1 MTPVHNCQ
9 ATPIPRTLSLV
20 SYGDMAL
27 SVINE
32 LPPGRSP
39 ITTRVLFDQAGPREE
54 VRVFRNAGVVHAP
67 ALSSFAFALDDIM
80 QSHKV
85 WRFVRACLYSMLQVQ
100 SVLELCLL
108 YADV

>member
-1 MTPVHNCQ
+1 MHQ

-39 ITTRVLFDQAGPREE
+39 ITTRVLFDQAGPRVE
-54 VRVFRNAGVVHAP
+54 VRISCLLPLCSV
-67 ALSSFAFALDDIM
+67 
-80 QSHKV
+80 SHKCMH
-85 WRFVRACLYSMLQVQ
+85 A
-100 SVLELCLL
+100 
-108 YADV
+108 

>member
-1 MTPVHNCQ
+1 MKRPTLLAVQ

-39 ITTRVLFDQAGPREE
+39 IATRVLLDRAGPREE
-54 VRVFRNAGVVHAP
+54 VMLGSPWRSFLKAQCAWHACCVAAGA
-67 ALSSFAFALDDIM
+67 
-80 QSHKV
+80 QG
-85 WRFVRACLYSMLQVQ
+85 SMRR
-100 SVLELCLL
+100 
-108 YADV
+108 

>member
-1 MTPVHNCQ
+1 MAQRAKLQGKNSPAPHILAMT

-39 ITTRVLFDQAGPREE
+39 ITTRALFDQSAPRAE
-54 VRVFRNAGVVHAP
+54 VPAPFRVA
-67 ALSSFAFALDDIM
+67 
-80 QSHKV
+80 
-85 WRFVRACLYSMLQVQ
+85 
-100 SVLELCLL
+100 
-108 YADV
+108 

>member
-1 MTPVHNCQ
+1 MQ

-39 ITTRVLFDQAGPREE
+39 IATRVLLDRASPREE
-54 VRVFRNAGVVHAP
+54 VMLEEPLMFCPKVQQAWHTCCVAAGAQCSMQRCKICAALVVY
-67 ALSSFAFALDDIM
+67 
-80 QSHKV
+80 
-85 WRFVRACLYSMLQVQ
+85 AC
-100 SVLELCLL
+100 
-108 YADV
+108 

>member
-1 MTPVHNCQ
+1 VQ

-39 ITTRVLFDQAGPREE
+39 IATRVLLDRASPREE
-54 VRVFRNAGVVHAP
+54 VMLEEASLVRP
-67 ALSSFAFALDDIM
+67 ALEQAWHSCLVAGQVKSAC
-80 QSHKV
+80 SHV
-85 WRFVRACLYSMLQVQ
+85 QPVPACLCGHVVWCQVQ
-100 SVLELCLL
+100 I
-108 YADV
+108 